1 MTDISASNV
10 MAYSP
15 MRVKDSFYE
24 ALEEPD
30 RLKDLEDFL
39 NGMGIICKLVLKKL
53 PDGQRELY
61 FSHEKLVSFYET
73 ASSGTLALVDM
84 YRRLIPKHGLHLLYI
99 WMSLMHFI
107 IMKCPKM

>member
-39 NGMGIICKLVLKKL
+39 NGMGIICC
-53 PDGQRELY
+53 
-61 FSHEKLVSFYET
+61 
-73 ASSGTLALVDM
+73 
-84 YRRLIPKHGLHLLYI
+84 LLYT
-99 WMSLMHFI
+99 S
-107 IMKCPKM
+107 

>member
-53 PDGQRELY
+53 PDGQREY
-61 FSHEKLVSFYET
+61 
-73 ASSGTLALVDM
+73 AITLLAEISVI
-84 YRRLIPKHGLHLLYI
+84 RLT
-99 WMSLMHFI
+99 
-107 IMKCPKM
+107 